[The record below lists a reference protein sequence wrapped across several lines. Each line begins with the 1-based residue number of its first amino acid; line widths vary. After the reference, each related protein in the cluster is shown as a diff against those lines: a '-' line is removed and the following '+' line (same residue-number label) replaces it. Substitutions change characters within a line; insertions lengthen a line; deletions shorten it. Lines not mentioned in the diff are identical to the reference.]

1 MDNKPQKKILDYYK
15 TELIRENMITFYN
28 LYAETQDTEDFVDK
42 KINDKLCKL
51 IYKEQ
56 KKSLKEVNKEY
67 KLYYKEKKKKYK
79 QQLAKERKDKNKKR
93 REQKRLKRNVKRADN
108 RLKRL
113 KRKNLREI
121 NRLKLKDKIKTFFSK
136 ISKNKKGGNK

>member
-15 TELIRENMITFYN
+15 TELIKENMITFYN

-67 KLYYKEKKKKYK
+67 KLYSKEKKKKYK
-79 QQLAKERKDKNKKR
+79 QQLKKDKKYKNKKQ
-93 REQKRLKRNVKRADN
+93 RELNKLKRHHRWIHFKWW
-108 RLKRL
+108 LMEL
-113 KRKNLREI
+113 F
-121 NRLKLKDKIKTFFSK
+121 T
-136 ISKNKKGGNK
+136 KNKKGGEK